1 MDCYRFCFT
10 AGFRTDGDGA
20 ILESA
25 YVGRSRGLRSQELS
39 GGTRFFGAGQRCAGG
54 RWLGTHE
61 LFASR
66 GHAVANESSDRQQ
79 HHGTAASAIGYRS
92 DYRRRD
98 TLALESKRVG
108 ECSGAA
114 VLLGTLRFWIW
125 WSKGEPGTCRPESNN
140 CVRFCDTS

>member
-25 YVGRSRGLRSQELS
+25 YVGRSRGLRSQELA

-66 GHAVANESSDRQQ
+66 GHAVANEPRYRQQ
-79 HHGTAASAIGYRS
+79 HHGITATAVGDRS

-98 TLALESKRVG
+98 ALAV
-108 ECSGAA
+108 
-114 VLLGTLRFWIW
+114 
-125 WSKGEPGTCRPESNN
+125 
-140 CVRFCDTS
+140 